1 VNQTSLSILTPEAML
16 YLGRQWASVLVPGLT
31 LYLQGPLGAG
41 KTTWVRGLL
50 QGLGYN
56 QTVKSP
62 TYTLVESYELS
73 GFQLFHFDLYRFEDP
88 REWLHLGVEDYFT
101 PEAICVIEWPEQGGD
116 RLPPPDF
123 IFSIN
128 IARDN
133 ARECHVEAKTPTAE
147 KCLQKFMDGG

>member
-1 VNQTSLSILTPEAML
+1 MNQTSVSILTAEAML
-16 YLGRQWASVLVPGLT
+16 FLGRQWASVLVPGLT

-73 GFQLFHFDLYRFEDP
+73 GFQLFHFDLYRFADP
-88 REWLHLGVEDYFT
+88 NEWIHLGVEDYFI

-123 IFSIN
+123 IFSLTITKDFS
-128 IARDN
+128 RKFQ
-133 ARECHVEAKTPTAE
+133 VEAKTPIAE
-147 KCLQKFMDGG
+147 KCLQKLINGD